1 MALKRGF
8 LFEKVKGNKVNY
20 STFDLSFENKL
31 TCRIG
36 YLTPVFWREV
46 VPGDKF
52 RMSLSFFSRT
62 APLLFPV
69 MHRIDVRFHWFYV
82 PYRLLWSKWDKFR
95 SHGNGTVKMSAQST
109 WQPPEIP
116 FIPKN
121 VYMYESQQG
130 VDYSARGQLADYMGI
145 YANGSQ
151 YTSDDIKGFNALPF
165 AAYQRIYWDWYRN
178 EALEDN
184 TTLGIFDNDDCEFNI
199 TSDGQLDETISDSLL
214 QIRKVNYE
222 KDYFTSAL
230 PTPQLGADVELP
242 LSGQN
247 VPVKYTKNGTADI
260 INDSSVA
267 DPASW
272 PLTMRGNP
280 PLAYDATV
288 SVDPATGYVNDTT
301 TVGVYNSQTGQR
313 ELQGS
318 VLGNS
323 NHVGT
328 TPFNASIDNSSK
340 LSVDLSDITS
350 VRISDLRRAF
360 SLQRFKE
367 ILARG
372 GTRYKEFMRSIFG
385 VHSGDE
391 RLDRSEYL
399 GGWSQPLKIGEV
411 LQTSASTSESPL
423 GDYAGR
429 ATASGSAPRASV
441 YCPEDGIVMCCMSV
455 VPRTGYYQGIRKDF
469 FKNSPYDYFIPNFE
483 NIGEQEIFNKEI
495 FGHSLNPNGVFGYT
509 PRYSEYK
516 YSNDEVHGEFTD
528 TSFLSWHAA
537 RSFVTQPNLNAEF
550 VRVGDYDRLFAVQDE
565 PQFFVDIYN
574 YIKASRPMS
583 KYGNPW

>member
-95 SHGNGTVKMSAQST
+95 SHGNGTVKMSDQST
-109 WQPPEIP
+109 WQPPS
-116 FIPKN
+116 IPKFDAYVLQN
-121 VYMYESQQG
+121 SDKYMDGNYG
-130 VDYSARGQLADYMGI
+130 DPGHLADFLGI
-145 YANGSQ
+145 RP
-151 YTSDDIKGFNALPF
+151 NAYPSKVGGQGNYLNVLPF
-165 AAYQRIYWDWYRN
+165 VAYQRIYSDWFRN
-178 EALEDN
+178 ESLESPHDCA
-184 TTLGIFDNDDCEFNI
+184 TFDNDDCEFNL
-199 TSDGQLDETISDSLL
+199 TGNYDDSGGAIPDDLAGEML
-214 QIRKVNYE
+214 TIRKVNYE

-230 PTPQLGADVELP
+230 PSPQLGEDVSLP
-242 LSGQN
+242 LSGN
-247 VPVKYTKNGTADI
+247 TIPVKYTPTG
-260 INDSSVA
+260 VA
-267 DPASW
+267 DSVKSTAGGNLGALTKF
-272 PLTMRGNP
+272 PLGSSSEFSAHNP
-280 PLAYDATV
+280 DNSDVYPLYRNTAGTIIG
-288 SVDPATGYVNDTT
+288 PVN
-301 TVGVYNSQTGQR
+301 G
-313 ELQGS
+313 GS
-318 VLGNS
+318 VSTSQNI
-323 NHVGT
+323 
-328 TPFNASIDNSSK
+328 SIDNSDK

-455 VPRTGYYQGIRKDF
+455 VPRTGYYQGVKRDF
-469 FKNSPYDYFIPNFE
+469 YKNSPYDYFIPNFE
-483 NIGEQEIFNKEI
+483 NIGEQEIFNRELYVASV
-495 FGHSLNPNGVFGYT
+495 GTQATNPDGVFGYT

-528 TSFLSWHAA
+528 SSFLSWHAA
-537 RSFVTQPNLNAEF
+537 RSFSGQPSLNSSF